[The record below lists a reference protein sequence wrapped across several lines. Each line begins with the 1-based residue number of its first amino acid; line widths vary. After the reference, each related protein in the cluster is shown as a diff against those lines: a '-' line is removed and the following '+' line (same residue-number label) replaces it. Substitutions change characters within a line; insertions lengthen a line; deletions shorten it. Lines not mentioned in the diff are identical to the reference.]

1 MRNFARWIITGL
13 DEAILRLS
21 LIAFIVL
28 ALLQIIT
35 RYVFNAPLQWTEE
48 VAVFVLIWMT
58 YIGGWVL
65 LRNDGHVRLEIV
77 ENLLPP
83 VAVRFVHMFW
93 NIVILGIL
101 CVLIYAGIK
110 ILPIVHSDKTPA
122 LQVSYAYVFAI
133 IPVSCALMALLTIGK
148 LLRTFKDDR

>member
-1 MRNFARWIITGL
+1 MRLVAKWIMSGL

-21 LIAFIVL
+21 LVAFIVL

-35 RYVFNAPLQWTEE
+35 RYVMNAPLQWTEE

-65 LRNDGHVRLEIV
+65 LRKNAHVRLEIV
-77 ENLLPP
+77 ESLLPP
-83 VAVRFVHMFW
+83 SAVRIVDLFW
-93 NIVILGIL
+93 NLIILGIL

-110 ILPIVHSDKTPA
+110 FLPIVQSDKTPA

-133 IPVSCALMALLTIGK
+133 IPLSCAVMALLTVGQI
-148 LLRTFKDDR
+148 LNTFKNGH

>member
-1 MRNFARWIITGL
+1 MRIVAKWIVSGL

-21 LIAFIVL
+21 LVAFIVL

-35 RYVFNAPLQWTEE
+35 RYVMNAPLQWTEE
-48 VAVFVLIWMT
+48 VAVFILIWMT

-65 LRNDGHVRLEIV
+65 LRKNAHVRLEIV
-77 ENLLPP
+77 ESLLPP
-83 VAVRFVHMFW
+83 FAVRIVDLFW
-93 NIVILGIL
+93 NIIILGIL

-110 ILPIVHSDKTPA
+110 ILPIVQSDKTPA

-133 IPVSCALMALLTIGK
+133 IPLSCAVMALLTVGK
-148 LLRTFKDDR
+148 IFKTFRNGH

>member
-1 MRNFARWIITGL
+1 MRLVAKWIMSGL

-21 LIAFIVL
+21 LVAFIVL

-35 RYVFNAPLQWTEE
+35 RYVMNAPLQWTEE

-65 LRNDGHVRLEIV
+65 LRKNAHVRLEIV
-77 ENLLPP
+77 ESLLPP
-83 VAVRFVHMFW
+83 SAVRIVDLFW
-93 NIVILGIL
+93 NLIILGIL

-110 ILPIVHSDKTPA
+110 FLPIVQSDKTPA

-133 IPVSCALMALLTIGK
+133 IPLSCAVMALLTVGK
-148 LLRTFKDDR
+148 ILNTFKNGH